1 MAIDN
6 VSGVRADIS
15 EMLSKI
21 REMSNK
27 TNVFS
32 GQQVVSPGQ
41 NAQSSF
47 TDMMSV
53 AKDAFGTVN
62 QLQKESEK
70 IKTAYITGDS
80 NVSMSQVIVASQ
92 KSKMAFE
99 GLVTVRNKILD
110 AYKEVMSMSV

>member
-32 GQQVVSPGQ
+32 NQPVINPGQ

-47 TDMMSV
+47 TDMMSA
-53 AKDAFGTVN
+53 AKNAFGTVSD
-62 QLQKESEK
+62 LQNENDRVRS
-70 IKTAYITGDS
+70 AYIAGDS
-80 NVSMSQVIVASQ
+80 HVSMSQVIVAAQ

-110 AYKEVMSMSV
+110 AYKEIMSMSV

>member
-32 GQQVVSPGQ
+32 GQPVVQPT
-41 NAQSSF
+41 QSAKSNF
-47 TDMMSV
+47 TDIMSV
-53 AKDAFGTVN
+53 AKEAIGTVN
-62 QLQKESEK
+62 QLQTENDKVR
-70 IKTAYITGDS
+70 TAYIAGDG
-80 NVSMSQVIVASQ
+80 NVSMSQVIVAAQ

-110 AYKEVMSMSV
+110 AYKEIMSMSV